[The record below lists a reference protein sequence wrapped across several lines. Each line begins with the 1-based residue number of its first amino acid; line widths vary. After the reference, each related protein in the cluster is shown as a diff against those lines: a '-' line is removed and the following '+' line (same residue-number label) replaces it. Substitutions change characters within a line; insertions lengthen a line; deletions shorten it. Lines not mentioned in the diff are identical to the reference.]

1 MHQLESA
8 SQIHS
13 AVVADGG
20 GGGGG
25 GGEDEGV
32 VEVNCLEECPH
43 WFTHER

>member
-20 GGGGG
+20 GGGR
-25 GGEDEGV
+25 GEDEGV

-43 WFTHER
+43 WFTHKR